1 MNNNTSLSLPISN
14 DQFLKAIFGERYVS
28 SHVTSFV
35 CDPSNILPSESA
47 RCWAGGAYKDTK
59 LKVDSNQFYT
69 VSLFTHDESGRS
81 RRRKANFS
89 ACYVIGLD
97 DVREKLPIEQVDRL
111 PPPSIVLKSS
121 MHSEQWLYLLETPC
135 TDISR
140 IDNLHDGLISNG
152 LAPNSKDPGQK
163 GVTRYLRL
171 PEGVNTK
178 AKRIAENNGT
188 APRSAITVWHP
199 ERRYSLEQLGD
210 PFGVDLDAPRTDTRI
225 DGAANMSDH
234 PLLHTPAVKIK
245 KVLGAGRF
253 DITCPWVNE
262 HTDCDDSG
270 SAIFTNGDGS
280 IGSSATMEL
289 VIAERVRT

>member
-1 MNNNTSLSLPISN
+1 LN
-14 DQFLKAIFGERYVS
+14 
-28 SHVTSFV
+28 
-35 CDPSNILPSESA
+35 
-47 RCWAGGAYKDTK
+47 
-59 LKVDSNQFYT
+59 VDSNQFYT

-97 DVREKLPIEQVDRL
+97 DVREKLPIEQIDRL

-135 TDISR
+135 TEISR

-152 LAPNSKDPGQK
+152 LAPNSKDLGQE

-188 APRSAITVWHP
+188 APRSAITAWYP

-210 PFGVDLDAPRTDTRI
+210 PLMPRELT
-225 DGAANMSDH
+225 H
-234 PLLHTPAVKIK
+234 
-245 KVLGAGRF
+245 VLMALPICL
-253 DITCPWVNE
+253 ITHC
-262 HTDCDDSG
+262 
-270 SAIFTNGDGS
+270 FTLQPS
-280 IGSSATMEL
+280 K
-289 VIAERVRT
+289 